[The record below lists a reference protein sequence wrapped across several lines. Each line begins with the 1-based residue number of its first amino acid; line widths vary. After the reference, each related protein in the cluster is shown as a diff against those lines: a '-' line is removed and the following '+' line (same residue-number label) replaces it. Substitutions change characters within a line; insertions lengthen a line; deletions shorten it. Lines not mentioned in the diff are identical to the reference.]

1 MAGDRAEELGVVLEV
16 VGERASEG
24 ASQGGGLEGRQE
36 GQSGRQS
43 IQSAAVVFALW
54 MVQQWGGACGTRG
67 RLLSEVDVRPTEGK
81 CFVGGGTAGPKDAFL
96 LLRFFFFF
104 FLHVRQQALL
114 LVGVH

>member
-67 RLLSEVDVRPTEGK
+67 RLLSEVVVRPTEGK
-81 CFVGGGTAGPKDAFL
+81 CFVGSGTAGHKDAFL

-104 FLHVRQQALL
+104 LHVRQALL